1 MTHTTLLIEPTLKFS
16 LSQSELII
24 ATKVISTDVNVL
36 PETEVQNY
44 ISVLFA
50 EVTLDTNAATQ
61 HVKKFY
67 NATSCSNVTQL
78 QANT

>member
-1 MTHTTLLIEPTLKFS
+1 MFS
-16 LSQSELII
+16 LSQSDLII

-50 EVTLDTNAATQ
+50 EVTLDANAATQ